1 MKRMTKY
8 RGRRE
13 MTKVQN
19 AIMALGTLF
28 LIGTLFSY
36 VYFMNKENDRI
47 RDFIKNYDKER
58 KVYYLQKDLFGG
70 Y

>member
-1 MKRMTKY
+1 MKRMTKF

-36 VYFMNKENDRI
+36 AYFMDKENDRI

>member
-47 RDFIKNYDKER
+47 RYFIKNYDKEI
-58 KVYYLQKDLFGG
+58 KVFYIQKDLFGG